1 MPRGAIRI
9 MGRRIDILKEKLRSQ
24 RGRNVIVF
32 LAFVG
37 LSALLWVVQALNE
50 YTQRDLR
57 CPVAITHVPD
67 SLTRVTPLPEAIN
80 VNVRARGTDM
90 LKYYFRSDPT
100 LTFDFRSYKQGNR
113 ITLGDAAI
121 KSYLRN
127 KLGKDVELQ
136 SVSPDSLIVEYTSS
150 PGIMMP
156 VRADV
161 KAIPAIQMVQIG
173 RPHSLTDS
181 VEIYSLNGIPTS
193 MRYVSTEPL
202 TINDVKKSQTVR
214 LALSLPRG
222 MRAIPDSVDVAI
234 EVEPMISHKVK
245 TPVRVINAPPG
256 TKIILMPSQ
265 IDVYYGVPMSTYKK
279 ANSDPK
285 FDVVADYS
293 KVKAGGDL
301 IPVEIVKIPE
311 NFNHVYK
318 STDSLDF
325 YIER

>member
-1 MPRGAIRI
+1 M
-9 MGRRIDILKEKLRSQ
+9 
-24 RGRNVIVF
+24 VF
-32 LAFVG
+32 LAFVA
-37 LSALLWVVQALNE
+37 LSTLLWIVQTLNE
-50 YTQRDLR
+50 YTQRDMR

-67 SLTRVTPLPEAIN
+67 SLTRVSPLPEAIN
-80 VNVRARGTDM
+80 VNVRAKGTDM
-90 LKYYFRSDPT
+90 LKYYFRDDPT
-100 LTFDFRSYKQGNR
+100 LNFDFRSYKQGNR
-113 ITLGDAAI
+113 MTLGDAAI
-121 KSYLRN
+121 KAYLRN
-127 KLGKDVELQ
+127 KFGKDVEVQ
-136 SVSPDSLIVEYTSS
+136 SASPDSLVVEFTALA
-150 PGIMMP
+150 PFKVP
-156 VRADV
+156 VRTDV
-161 KAIPAIQMVQIG
+161 KAIPAVQMVQVG

-181 VEIYSLNGIPTS
+181 VDVYSTNGIPTS

-202 TINDVKKSQTVR
+202 TIHDVKKSQIVR

-222 MRAIPDSVDVAI
+222 MRAIPDSVDVSI
-234 EVEPMISHKVK
+234 EVEPMISRKVK
-245 TPVRVINAPPG
+245 TPVRVINAPVG
-256 TKIILMPSQ
+256 TKIILMPAQ

-293 KVKAGGDL
+293 KVKAGGEL

>member
-1 MPRGAIRI
+1 
-9 MGRRIDILKEKLRSQ
+9 MGRRIDIIKEKLRSQ
-24 RGRNVIVF
+24 RGRNFIVF
-32 LAFVG
+32 LTFVG
-37 LSALLWVVQALNE
+37 LSALLWMVQALNE
-50 YTQRDLR
+50 FTQRDMR
-57 CPVAITHVPD
+57 CPVVITHVPD
-67 SLTRVTPLPEAIN
+67 TLTRITPLPEAIN
-80 VNVRARGTDM
+80 VNVRAKGTDM
-90 LKYYFRSDPT
+90 LKYSFRDDPT

-113 ITLGDAAI
+113 MFLGDAAF
-121 KSYLRN
+121 KAYLRN
-127 KLGKDVELQ
+127 KFGKDVEVQ
-136 SVSPDSLIVEYTSS
+136 SVSPDSLIVEFTSS
-150 PGIMMP
+150 PPIKVP

-161 KAIPAIQMVQIG
+161 KAIPAVQMVQVG

-181 VEIYSLNGIPTS
+181 VEVYSLNGIPTS

-202 TINDVKKSQTVR
+202 TINEVKKSQIVR
-214 LALSLPRG
+214 LALSMPRG

-234 EVEPMISHKVK
+234 EVEPMISRKVK
-245 TPVRVINAPPG
+245 TPVRVINAPAG

-265 IDVYYGVPMSTYKK
+265 IDVYYGVPMSTYQK

-293 KVKAGGDL
+293 KVKPGGEL
-301 IPVEIVKIPE
+301 IPVEIVKIPK